1 MNHTLSHRGRTL
13 ANVLI
18 LLAGLWCASVQAGA
32 FEDFFLAIKNDNAA
46 AIKSLLDRGMDPNTI
61 DPDGEPALIRGLREN
76 AFAVFDVLLAR
87 PDIDVN
93 RQNSV
98 AENAIMVA
106 AFRGRLDLVRKLLD
120 REAEVNKT
128 GWTALHY
135 AAAVGN
141 NDIVALL
148 LDKSAYIDAESPN
161 HTTPLM
167 MAARGG
173 HIRTVKLL
181 LDEGADS
188 SVKNEQGMTVLE
200 FAERHGQTEIVEG
213 LKARARRDVERRL
226 KPWK

>member
-1 MNHTLSHRGRTL
+1 MNHALRRHGRMSVR
-13 ANVLI
+13 VLI
-18 LLAGLWCASVQAGA
+18 LLAALWCTSVRAGA

-46 AIKSLLDRGMDPNTI
+46 AVKSMLDRGMDPNTI
-61 DPDGEPALIRGLREN
+61 DPEGEPALIRSLREN
-76 AFAVFDVLLAR
+76 ALAVFDALLAH

-93 RQNSV
+93 RHNTV
-98 AENAIMVA
+98 DENAIMVA
-106 AFRGRLDLVRKLLD
+106 AFRGRLDLVRKLLLQ
-120 REAEVNKT
+120 EAEVNKT

-161 HTTPLM
+161 RTTPLM

-188 SVKNEQGMTVLE
+188 SVKNEQGMTVLD
-200 FAERHGQTEIVEG
+200 FAEQHGQTEIVEG
-213 LKARARRDVERRL
+213 LKARAQRDAERRL

>member
-1 MNHTLSHRGRTL
+1 MNHTLSRRSRRL
-13 ANVLI
+13 ASVLI
-18 LLAGLWCASVQAGA
+18 LLAGLCCANVRAGA
-32 FEDFFLAIKNDNAA
+32 FEDFFLAIKNDDAG
-46 AIKSLLDRGMDPNTI
+46 AIQSLLDRGMDPNTI
-61 DPDGEPALIRGLREN
+61 DPDGEPALIRSLREN

-87 PDIDVN
+87 SDTDVN

-106 AFRGRLDLVRKLLD
+106 AFRGRLDLVRKLLE
-120 REAEVNKT
+120 READVNKT

-213 LKARARRDVERRL
+213 LKARARRDAERRL